1 MALKD
6 NILNLNTALRTT
18 LQNVPAVVD
27 TLIRGLDKVADAA
40 EEQTTYS
47 TDERV
52 VGKWI
57 DGSDLYER
65 VINVGALPNNTLK
78 TIEIPTGL
86 KIVSLVGTSI
96 NPTNGVTLTIP
107 YVSLGGSI
115 GSVNVSAGNGV
126 ISITTDTNREPF
138 SDTNIIIRYIK
149 TTDNRA
155 PENDTKNVIDD
166 EPVAKTVDEP
176 AEDLKK

>member
-6 NILNLNTALRTT
+6 SFINLNKALRTT

-27 TLIRGLDKVADAA
+27 TLIRGFDEIGDAA
-40 EEQTTYS
+40 EDEGTYS
-47 TDERV
+47 TTERV
-52 VGKWI
+52 VGKWT
-57 DGSDLYER
+57 DGSTLYER

-86 KIVSLVGTSI
+86 KIISLTGTAI

-107 YVSLGGSI
+107 YVSLGGAT
-115 GSVNVSAGNGV
+115 GSVNVSAGDGV
-126 ISITTDTNREPF
+126 ISITTDVNREPF

-149 TTDNRA
+149 TTANRA
-155 PENDTKNVIDD
+155 PENGTKNVIDD
-166 EPVAKTVDEP
+166 EPDVKTATDPE
-176 AEDLKK
+176 ELKK